1 MTVNIPARSSDAS
14 SDTPP
19 DGRPPQWRDPAGGAL
34 LSRAETLFDAPAA
47 PGELVSNG
55 WTQVDS
61 FALTE
66 HLGRKAIQGCK
77 SRDFRDGWRKNT
89 ETEKISPRMY
99 RVGTQA
105 LSRCQYAVLTHPQR
119 TAVLV
124 LDVDRPH
131 ESGGTVDNLHPE
143 VWKGLTALVAAGLGP
158 AWVGINPNN
167 GKCQLIWLIDPV
179 YAAAGQ
185 TSVNVRLLSV
195 VTDELNTLFAADHRF
210 SHKFSR
216 WPLHVSDDPNR
227 YRWHCQHSLVMR
239 LGDICKE
246 VRAMNGTSPRAR
258 RHTET
263 QFESGRAR
271 IEAAREAAAKRRQDF
286 VHPDSR
292 DPRVIEGVKVY
303 WVSEGR
309 AARDET
315 AFRHALVTGYRLKET
330 GQKLTDAA
338 LIDAYEYAY
347 NLAQSIGADW
357 REPDMPPMHD
367 RQTMARRVR
376 GYVAGGTIPQT
387 GASGSPG
394 MTTAGRKALATMGRK
409 GGQKA
414 AQRWNDRD
422 SDYAQRETARLR
434 EANALRALD
443 TDEHKGQLL
452 AYVARVRRTNHE
464 PTTRE
469 IAQEFGLSLRR
480 VQELRKELGLQAKR
494 GRPRKS
500 ATP

>member
-1 MTVNIPARSSDAS
+1 MNIPARTSGAS

-19 DGRPPQWRDPAGGAL
+19 GERPPQWRDPTGGEV
-34 LSRAETLFDAPAA
+34 LSHAETLFDAPAA
-47 PGELVSNG
+47 PGQLVSNG
-55 WTQVDS
+55 WTEVDG

-66 HLGRKAIQGCK
+66 HLGRRVIQGCK
-77 SRDFRDGWRKNT
+77 SRDFRDGWRKNPDT
-89 ETEKISPRMY
+89 GVVSPRVY

-105 LSRCQYAVLTHPQR
+105 LARCQYAVLSHPQR

-131 ESGGTVDNLHPE
+131 EPGGTVDRLHPE
-143 VWKGLTALVAAGLGP
+143 VWKGLTELVAAGLGP

-185 TSVNVRLLSV
+185 TSANVRLLSV

-246 VRAMNGTSPRAR
+246 VRAMNGATKRPR

-271 IEAAREAAAKRRQDF
+271 IEAARAAAAKRRAEF
-286 VHPDSR
+286 VHPDAR

-315 AFRHALVTGYRLKET
+315 AFRHALVTGYRLKES
-330 GQKLTDAA
+330 GHKLTDAA

-347 NLAQSIGADW
+347 ALAQSIGADW
-357 REPDMPPMHD
+357 REPDMPPMRD

-387 GASGSPG
+387 GANASPA

-414 AQRWNDRD
+414 AQRWNDRN
-422 SDYAQRETARLR
+422 SAYAQTESRRLAAANQRRAFSARGTKFNIAGWMTEQYAETGQWPTTKDAARHF
-434 EANALRALD
+434 EVSAKTVTRAL
-443 TDEHKGQLL
+443 K
-452 AYVARVRRTNHE
+452 VAGIELPVGRRK
-464 PTTRE
+464 
-469 IAQEFGLSLRR
+469 AF
-480 VQELRKELGLQAKR
+480 KE
-494 GRPRKS
+494 
-500 ATP
+500 